1 MPVSQDLD
9 AAHKLVRSN
18 SMRKAGMIYLEHQAS
33 VYTSKSGRT
42 YNIYAS
48 PVSLRGSPFPPFVYP
63 QYSELQAAPF
73 YSIGAFQY
81 EAGNGRAIYDRIP
94 PGTNILITHTP
105 PFGECDV
112 TKRKKRAGC
121 PELTERLKHDDLQAC
136 RLHVYGHIHEAHG
149 AMLAGRT
156 ERNPSGRI
164 SVNAALPSV
173 PRPIIVD
180 LQD

>member
-1 MPVSQDLD
+1 MQ
-9 AAHKLVRSN
+9 
-18 SMRKAGMIYLEHQAS
+18 KAGMIYLEHQAA

-42 YNIYAS
+42 YNIYGS
-48 PVSLRGSPFPPFVYP
+48 PVSLRGSPFPPLIYP
-63 QYSELQAAPF
+63 RCSELQAAPV

-81 EAGNGRAIYDRIP
+81 RAGHGRAIYDRIP

-105 PFGECDV
+105 PFGERDV
-112 TKRKKRAGC
+112 TKRKKHAGC

-149 AMLAGRT
+149 ATLVGQTAN
-156 ERNPSGRI
+156 NPSGRI
-164 SVNAALPSV
+164 SANAALPTV